1 MILDR
6 PNEVFSCVV
15 FYSKPQVYRIR
26 LTHCNVLHSGEVSC
40 NITIKVNKIFNIIRD
55 LLC

>member
-1 MILDR
+1 MHRVLFKASSVQI
-6 PNEVFSCVV
+6 V
-15 FYSKPQVYRIR
+15 R
-26 LTHCNVLHSGEVSC
+26 LTHCNVLHSGEDSC